1 MIIAAL
7 QVPPLAGTP
16 PATLGDAAS
25 AVWVHQIAEA
35 LYLSSLSGAQAQF
48 TSVTDTTVLPA
59 GTTGTLFIN
68 NGSAAPITITLPVG
82 VITGQNIDAKD
93 IAGNANTYN
102 ITFNCSDGSLIDGAA
117 ISVFLIDY
125 QAASFRWNGTGW
137 SIL

>member
-25 AVWVHQIAEA
+25 AVWVHQVAEA
-35 LYLSSLSGAQAQF
+35 LYLSLLGGTQAQF
-48 TSVTDTTVLPA
+48 TSVTATTALPVGA
-59 GTTGTLFIN
+59 TGTLFIN
-68 NGSAAPITITLPVG
+68 NGAAAAITITLPVG
-82 VITGQNIDAKD
+82 VVTGNNIDAKD
-93 IAGNANTYN
+93 IAGNANAYN

-117 ISVFLIDY
+117 TFVFTLDY

-137 SIL
+137 SVL